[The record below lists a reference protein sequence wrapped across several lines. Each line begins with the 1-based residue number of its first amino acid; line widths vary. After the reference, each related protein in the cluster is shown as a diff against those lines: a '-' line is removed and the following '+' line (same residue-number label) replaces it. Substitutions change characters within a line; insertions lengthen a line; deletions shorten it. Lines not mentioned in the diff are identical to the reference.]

1 MTKVDN
7 LLSTMT
13 AMCIAS
19 EIQTKAEIENARK
32 TRKEYVCPILKESN
46 PKEWRKKQLQKQSRK
61 KNRGKK

>member
-7 LLSTMT
+7 LSSAMT
-13 AMCIAS
+13 AMCIS
-19 EIQTKAEIENARK
+19 NELQTIENARR
-32 TRKEYVCPILKESN
+32 TRKEYVCPTLKESN

>member
-13 AMCIAS
+13 AMCIAN
-19 EIQTKAEIENARK
+19 ELQTKAEIEN
-32 TRKEYVCPILKESN
+32 TRKEYVCPTLKESN
-46 PKEWRKKQLQKQSRK
+46 PKEWRKKQLQKQARK

>member
-13 AMCIAS
+13 AVCIAN
-19 EIQTKAEIENARK
+19 ELQTIENARK
-32 TRKEYVCPILKESN
+32 TRKEYVCPTLKESN

>member
-1 MTKVDN
+1 MTKADN

-13 AMCIAS
+13 AMCIAN
-19 EIQTKAEIENARK
+19 EIQNIENARK
-32 TRKEYVCPILKESN
+32 TRKEYVCPTLKESN

>member
-1 MTKVDN
+1 MTKLDN

-13 AMCIAS
+13 AMCIS
-19 EIQTKAEIENARK
+19 NELQTIEYARR
-32 TRKEYVCPILKESN
+32 TRKEYVCPTLKESN

>member
-13 AMCIAS
+13 AMCIAN
-19 EIQTKAEIENARK
+19 ELQTKAEIEYARRN
-32 TRKEYVCPILKESN
+32 RKEYVRPTLKESN
-46 PKEWRKKQLQKQSRK
+46 PKEWRKKQLQKQARK

>member
-7 LLSTMT
+7 LLSIMT
-13 AMCIAS
+13 AICILD
-19 EIQTKAEIENARK
+19 EFQTIENARR
-32 TRKEYVCPILKESN
+32 TRKEYVQPTLKESN